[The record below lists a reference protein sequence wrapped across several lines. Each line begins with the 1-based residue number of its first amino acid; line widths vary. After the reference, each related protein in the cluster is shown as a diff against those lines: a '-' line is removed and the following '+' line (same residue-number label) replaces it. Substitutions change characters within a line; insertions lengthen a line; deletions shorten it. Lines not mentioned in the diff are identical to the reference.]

1 MTGISTALPLF
12 LILNITPWLF
22 AALAFNLLYDS
33 VVLNVLFNVIGV
45 KLKKDV
51 NIRTTMMVW
60 IFGFVADIVGIVFLM
75 ILIAV
80 VPGVDAYNPYYSVQ
94 GVIVFLLALIITMLV
109 SYFIYDYLLG
119 KVYVSKRKRLR
130 VNLWMIILTAP
141 YYMMIPVSIHV
152 NSFF

>member
-1 MTGISTALPLF
+1 MGISTALPLF

-22 AALAFNLLYDS
+22 VALAFNLLYDS
-33 VVLNVLFNVIGV
+33 LVLNVLFNIIGV

-60 IFGFVADIVGIVFLM
+60 VFGFVADIIGIVILM
-75 ILIAV
+75 LLIAL
-80 VPGVDAYNPYYSVQ
+80 VPGVDAYNPYYSIQ
-94 GVIVFLLALIITMLV
+94 GVIVFLVALIITMLV
-109 SYFIYDYLLG
+109 SYSIYDYLLG
-119 KVYVSKRKRLR
+119 KVYVSKRKRFR
-130 VNLWMIILTAP
+130 IIMWMILLTAP